1 MSILI
6 LSPILTGRAAPYDAR
21 AIDKKR
27 NDDYVSTVKSR
38 DNYADKRDTFKR
50 PVADYQKRD
59 ELLPSRG
66 SAYDSRNVIA
76 SGKDHRYS
84 GGGSHG
90 LPQSDVRSTGGSS
103 SFVGGRGGG
112 GAGGRDDHVR

>member
-1 MSILI
+1 MIPTS
-6 LSPILTGRAAPYDAR
+6 RAAPYDSR

-38 DNYADKRDTFKR
+38 DSYADKRDTFKR

-59 ELLPSRG
+59 DLLPSRG

-76 SGKDHRYS
+76 SGKDHRYGG

-103 SFVGGRGGG
+103 SFVSGRGGG